1 MYTLTTPYRYPV
13 GIGVSVTIKPVAPS
27 LWGVGY
33 DHESRF
39 GVHQALLGIGVGRLF
54 VTVGAFRWDHRNGG
68 VRQ

>member
-13 GIGVSVTIKPVAPS
+13 GIGVSVTIEIAKPPLLGVA
-27 LWGVGY
+27 LKN
-33 DHESRF
+33 ENLF
-39 GVHQALLGIGVGRLF
+39 GVHEVLLGVGLWRLF